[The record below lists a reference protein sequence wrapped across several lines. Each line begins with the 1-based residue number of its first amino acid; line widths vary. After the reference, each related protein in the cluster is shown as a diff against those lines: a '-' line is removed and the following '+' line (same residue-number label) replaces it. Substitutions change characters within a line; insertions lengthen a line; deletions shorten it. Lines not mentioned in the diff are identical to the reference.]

1 MEVFSAFIGWVLFCI
16 GNAFTGYYA
25 WLASDAKKYN
35 WTKKWH
41 TTELISLIPLVVGMS
56 IAVFGLTWEAV
67 LFCFQLALIR
77 LTVFNTVINLLRNKK
92 IYYFSESSSIIDRNL
107 KKYSKLAYFGSV
119 LLNIV
124 SICYLLLK
132 KGIF

>member
-1 MEVFSAFIGWVLFCI
+1 MEVFVTFIGWTLFCV
-16 GNAFTGYYA
+16 GNAFTGYYV

-56 IAVFGLTWEAV
+56 IAVFGLTWDAV

-77 LTVFNTVINLLRNKK
+77 LTVFNTTINLLRNKK
-92 IYYFSESSSIIDRNL
+92 IYYFSESSSDIDRNL
-107 KKYSKLAYFGSV
+107 KKYSKTIYFSA
-119 LLNIV
+119 LILNII
-124 SICYLLLK
+124 SIWYL
-132 KGIF
+132 F